1 MPLFKKHGLQDPD
14 LADTQAGIA
23 TQAMLGRARLG
34 SVTSGELLILRETQC
49 VLCKHFRGGTSV
61 VVIPTRKV
69 VRMRWQSHGKV
80 PGTTRALGKGQF
92 PAAACPPV
100 LPTSAWG
107 LQRKLLTSCSD
118 PGALELSSW
127 HR

>member
-61 VVIPTRKV
+61 VVIPTTESRADEMAKPWEGAWDDTGTRK
-69 VRMRWQSHGKV
+69 RSV
-80 PGTTRALGKGQF
+80 PCCCLSTSPAHISLGA
-92 PAAACPPV
+92 PAQVTYQLLRP
-100 LPTSAWG
+100 WG
-107 LQRKLLTSCSD
+107 S
-118 PGALELSSW
+118 
-127 HR
+127 